1 MRISDWSSDVCSS
14 DLVLVNV
21 RSCRPE
27 RGLPVRERAGRTQG
41 DRAHL
46 RISAY
51 IGVCHCGQ
59 TAVSKL
65 LYAIWTR
72 EIPMFMAKVAGK
84 NRFKVWDAPLRLFHR
99 FLSSRPSRAPSCSR
113 RGTMRLRSGI
123 GAIFGTVVWRL

>member
-1 MRISDWSSDVCSS
+1 MPTRRACLSYENVFKPGCVCSVTKQDAILQPVAS
-14 DLVLVNV
+14 SGDRGPHATIMPCPSGLVNV

-65 LYAIWTR
+65 L
-72 EIPMFMAKVAGK
+72 
-84 NRFKVWDAPLRLFHR
+84 
-99 FLSSRPSRAPSCSR
+99 
-113 RGTMRLRSGI
+113 
-123 GAIFGTVVWRL
+123 